1 MNQHTNT
8 PNANRLHITLFGRR
22 NSGKSSLINALT
34 GQDTSLI
41 SNTPGTTT
49 DLVSKAMEVH
59 GIGPCLFIDTAGFD
73 DEGELGNLRI
83 ERTRKAIEKTDI
95 ALLFCEGMSLA
106 GDKKTML
113 EEKDFIKEKDFAKER
128 NCTKERDLTE
138 EWDFTEELH
147 WQEELKKKNIPTILL
162 INKIDV
168 RKTSDAFA
176 TKVKEVFKDTPLL
189 ISAKEGTGIDEIRQ
203 AILEKL
209 PSDFDQQSI
218 TGDLVTENDLVLLV
232 MPQDTQAPKGRLIL
246 PQVQTIR
253 ELLDKKCL
261 VVNCTTDKLRE
272 TLQALSRP
280 PKLII
285 TDSQVFKT
293 VYEQKPE
300 ASKLTSFS
308 VLFAG
313 YKGDIHYYVESAS
326 AIDHL
331 TESSRVLIAEACT
344 HAPLSEDIGRVK
356 LPRLLRKR
364 IGERLTI
371 DIVSGT
377 DFPQDLTPYSLV
389 IHCGACMFNRKYVLS
404 RIERARQ
411 QNMPMTNYGVAIA
424 FLNGILDHIEY

>member
-1 MNQHTNT
+1 MGLTDT

-34 GQDTSLI
+34 GQDIALV

-49 DLVSKAMEVH
+49 DLVSKAMEIQ
-59 GIGPCLFIDTAGFD
+59 GIGPCLFIDTPGFD
-73 DEGELGNLRI
+73 DEGELGELRI
-83 ERTRKAIEKTDI
+83 SRTLKAIEKTDI
-95 ALLFCEGMSLA
+95 ALLLCEDTTFFHEKEILA
-106 GDKKTML
+106 L
-113 EEKDFIKEKDFAKER
+113 LKE
-128 NCTKERDLTE
+128 
-138 EWDFTEELH
+138 
-147 WQEELKKKNIPTILL
+147 KNIPVIPVL
-162 INKIDV
+162 NKIDI
-168 RKTSDAFA
+168 RENSDHLA
-176 TKVKEVFKDTPLL
+176 TYIEEQCKIHPLL
-189 ISAKEGTGIDEIRQ
+189 ISAKEKIGIELIRQ

-209 PSDFDQQSI
+209 PSDFGQRSI
-218 TGDLVTENDLVLLV
+218 TGELVTENDLVLLV
-232 MPQDTQAPKGRLIL
+232 MPQDIQAPKGRLIL

-261 VVNCTTDKLRE
+261 IVTCTTDKLPE
-272 TLQALSRP
+272 TLHALAHP

-300 ASKLTSFS
+300 ESKLTSFS

-313 YKGDIHYYVESAS
+313 YKGDIHYYVKSAA
-326 AIDHL
+326 AIEML

-364 IGERLTI
+364 IGEKLQI
-371 DIVSGT
+371 DIVGGT

-404 RIERARQ
+404 RIELARK
-411 QNMPMTNYGVAIA
+411 QNIPMTNYGVAIA
-424 FLNGILDHIEY
+424 FLNGILDRIEY